1 MDKRKAKRTAS
12 GLAAGLLVQHGEQL
26 ARTFGTPNDRDRV
39 RASFVEL
46 TAELYARAGRDHAEP
61 PNPNQVALFEEPVPR
76 EVRTPVRNPC
86 CGDTGYADYAAVPC
100 PNPTCTAVT
109 RVMIAAGMSVSETDR
124 HRLENEEAGR

>member
-46 TAELYARAGRDHAEP
+46 TAELHARAGRDH
-61 PNPNQVALFEEPVPR
+61 
-76 EVRTPVRNPC
+76 TPVRNPC